1 MVLKLISR
9 LFGSLTGSDAP
20 KPEGRPGAAGDGAP
34 DPVALIEFL
43 ARGLANV
50 PEAVKVETEQGDHG
64 LIIRLRCDAS
74 DMGRMI
80 GKNGKTIGA
89 IRHLATDVAARD
101 GIKVRKIELIEP

>member
-1 MVLKLISR
+1 
-9 LFGSLTGSDAP
+9 LFGSLTNRGEQKLPAGAP
-20 KPEGRPGAAGDGAP
+20 AAAGNGAA

-50 PEAVKVETEQGDHG
+50 PDAVKVESEQGDNG

-89 IRHLATDVAARD
+89 IRHLAADAAARD